1 MALAA
6 IVAFVVALA
15 LVRLLASDAA
25 RVIALDRPNER
36 SLHVRPTPRL
46 GGIGLIGGAV
56 AGWLVAA
63 SAIAYPVAPSLAI
76 LVAVSLADD
85 VVDMPALARLLAQ
98 LVAGALFLALATAVP
113 WWLWPPLV
121 IAMTWSANLFNFMDG
136 SDGLAGGMAMI
147 GFGAYAA
154 VAALAG
160 ETALSVACAAV
171 SAAAA
176 GFLVWNF
183 HPARIFMGDAGSV
196 PLGFLAAALGIV
208 GVERGAWGLWLPAL
222 VFSPFLFDATVTLL
236 RRFLD
241 GEKVWQAHRT
251 HYYQRVIRMGAGH
264 RTTAL
269 AAYALMGLVALTAI
283 AGRGLGLGP
292 GIAVSALWLAAFV
305 MLARR
310 IDAAWALHQAAAG
323 APVPPQPRQP

>member
-1 MALAA
+1 MGVAAL
-6 IVAFVVALA
+6 VAFVVALA

-25 RVIALDRPNER
+25 RVIALDKPNER
-36 SLHVRPTPRL
+36 SLHERPTPRL
-46 GGIGLIGGAV
+46 GGIGLMAGAA

-63 SAIAYPVAPSLAI
+63 NAVAYSLVLPLVI

-85 VVDMPALARLLAQ
+85 VVEMPALARLLAQ
-98 LVAGALFLALATAVP
+98 LAAGALFLALATAMP

-121 IAMTWSANLFNFMDG
+121 IAITWSANLFNFMDG
-136 SDGLAGGMAMI
+136 SDGLAGGMAML

-154 VAALAG
+154 AAALAG
-160 ETALSVACAAV
+160 EPGLAAACAAV

-222 VFSPFLFDATVTLL
+222 VFAPFLFDATVTLV
-236 RRFLD
+236 RRFIK

-251 HYYQRVIRMGAGH
+251 HYYQRVIQMGAGH
-264 RTTAL
+264 RATAL
-269 AAYALMGLVALTAI
+269 AAYALMGLVGLTAI
-283 AGRGLGLGP
+283 AARGLGLGLGP

-305 MLARR
+305 LLARR
-310 IDAAWALHQAAAG
+310 IDAAWVIHQAGAA
-323 APVPPQPRQP
+323 APQPRQP

>member
-1 MALAA
+1 MVVAAL
-6 IVAFVVALA
+6 VAFVVALA

-25 RVIALDRPNER
+25 RVIALDKPNER
-36 SLHVRPTPRL
+36 SLHERPTPRL
-46 GGIGLIGGAV
+46 GGIGLMAGAA

-63 SAIAYPVAPSLAI
+63 NAVAYSLVLPLVI

-85 VVDMPALARLLAQ
+85 VVEMPALARLLAQ
-98 LVAGALFLALATAVP
+98 LAAGALFLALATAMP

-121 IAMTWSANLFNFMDG
+121 IAITWSANLFNFMDG
-136 SDGLAGGMAMI
+136 SDGLAGGMAML
-147 GFGAYAA
+147 GFGAY
-154 VAALAG
+154 
-160 ETALSVACAAV
+160 
-171 SAAAA
+171 AAAA

-222 VFSPFLFDATVTLL
+222 VFAPFLFDATVTLV
-236 RRFLD
+236 RRFIK

-251 HYYQRVIRMGAGH
+251 HYYQRVIQMGAGH
-264 RTTAL
+264 RATAL
-269 AAYALMGLVALTAI
+269 AAYALMGLVGLTAI
-283 AGRGLGLGP
+283 AARGLGLGP

-305 MLARR
+305 VLARR
-310 IDAAWALHQAAAG
+310 IDAAWVIHQAGAA
-323 APVPPQPRQP
+323 APQPRQP